1 MKTENPVESIQK
13 MELFNSAELR
23 LGSMHCIYEFQLIE
37 IKQGSICG
45 LVKED
50 SVLLGHIST
59 GDVVPIN
66 YYTPDR
72 SIPGYSAE
80 TRIKEITK
88 ENSGRFS
95 GHCLVSLEWI

>member
-1 MKTENPVESIQK
+1 METGNPVEPIQK
-13 MELFNSAELR
+13 MELFNSAELH
-23 LGSMHCIYEFQLIE
+23 LDSMQYLYEFKLIE

-72 SIPGYSAE
+72 SIPGYSVE
-80 TRIKEITK
+80 TRIKDINK
-88 ENSGRFS
+88 EDSGRFS